1 MKKLL
6 GFVVLSLSLIPTLAM
21 SATLIEHLEG
31 HCRLNKNFIYYENYD
46 HLEGGIER
54 YIIKKSDPR
63 PDFTSE
69 ESFKSFSLL
78 AKSLGEYNVPK
89 NYEEE
94 IIFNSDGSMTTTNL
108 KTCKTVNT
116 NWEFYGYRKVLIGD
130 SYPKKFGIKI
140 ILGRARSSAGYIQ
153 FVGLADL
160 GKFGCENDLNPACD
174 ESLGVKL
181 IIGFRNLEK

>member
-78 AKSLGEYNVPK
+78 Y
-89 NYEEE
+89 
-94 IIFNSDGSMTTTNL
+94 
-108 KTCKTVNT
+108 
-116 NWEFYGYRKVLIGD
+116 
-130 SYPKKFGIKI
+130 KKF
-140 ILGRARSSAGYIQ
+140 
-153 FVGLADL
+153 
-160 GKFGCENDLNPACD
+160 
-174 ESLGVKL
+174 
-181 IIGFRNLEK
+181 